1 MIDTE
6 TFINFYDNIL
16 VYLRMYL
23 GRLIQ
28 KVKILFI
35 YWMIRL

>member
-6 TFINFYDNIL
+6 TFFNLYDNIL
-16 VYLRMYL
+16 VYLRMFL
-23 GRLIQ
+23 SSPIR